1 MKGKTEKTHIMAT
14 PGSSNPGHEAFLV
27 HLDTLRAAV
36 TDPGGL
42 ATALYSRGLIDR
54 LAYQRAN
61 LTTLTMLERSQE
73 LLSALDGKIAASEA
87 AFDTFL
93 SLISRNPVMEDMCA
107 VLAESR
113 GISYAGRLWFIAL
126 FNFVISFFRY
136 TCSGGR
142 ERTKRT
148 TKGGRR
154 DRGAPI
160 ADA

>member
-1 MKGKTEKTHIMAT
+1 MLDAFLWGTPQTVRSADIMAT

-27 HLDTLRAAV
+27 HLDTLRTAV

-61 LTTLTMLERSQE
+61 LTTLTTLTTLERSQE

-93 SLISRNPVMEDMCA
+93 SLISGNPVMEDMCA
-107 VLAESR
+107 VLSESR
-113 GISYAGRLWFIAL
+113 GISYEGRLWFTAL
-126 FNFVISFFRY
+126 FKFLSY
-136 TCSGGR
+136 L
-142 ERTKRT
+142 
-148 TKGGRR
+148 
-154 DRGAPI
+154 
-160 ADA
+160 